1 MLDRTEEIIG
11 LDVYTPAGILVGKV
25 SDIRFDLKEN
35 RADGLIIED
44 VNPAIAEYNIVI
56 NIPFSWISA
65 IGDVVLLK
73 RFPKRTLRDGTLQG
87 L

>member
-11 LDVYTPAGILVGKV
+11 LSVYTPAGILVGKV
-25 SDIRFDLKEN
+25 SDIRFDLEN
-35 RADGLIIED
+35 RCADGLIVDD
-44 VNPAIAEYNIVI
+44 VNPAVAEYNIII

-73 RFPKRTLRDGTLQG
+73 RFPERTLRDGTLQG